1 MLKELQE
8 LTSLWDYFHKC
19 EQDKDYEA
27 VAIRGY
33 KSDTYNPPPY
43 TFEMAKAWLEKWVI
57 DSVRAGYEETCL
69 GMVNYLNRQIRQINV
84 DILKIE
90 MARQAK
96 ERQAQ
101 RMGQTIQEAIE
112 TARQEAQ
119 RTGQPVITAQQTPP
133 THTDWITTT
142 PFTVRYAPINP
153 QFYGTITIDNEGVR
167 QTRPNPIDPPPMTP
181 QPPIENLW
189 GDIPEPPGGVPA
201 AENNPFTPPGHP
213 DNPTGQTQPNTF
225 APPTDR
231 PPRPGDMTEYGWF
244 DPEIEREIETLV
256 HQQNLNREDA
266 IIRVFN
272 EDNGAR
278 ILPITLPTNEREP
291 GDMRPANT
299 LMDENDYEIEWD
311 YTPAPPEDDPRMDR

>member
-1 MLKELQE
+1 MLKELKE

-19 EQDKDYEA
+19 EQDKDYEE
-27 VAIRGY
+27 VAMRGY
-33 KSDTYNPPPY
+33 KADTYNPPPY

-69 GMVNYLNRQIRQINV
+69 GMVNYLNRQIRQMNV
-84 DILKIE
+84 DAYKIE
-90 MARQAK
+90 MAQQAR

-119 RTGQPVITAQQTPP
+119 RTGQPVITAQQTPAP
-133 THTDWITTT
+133 NDWITITQT
-142 PFTVRYAPINP
+142 PIAQYANYTINP
-153 QFYGTITIDNEGVR
+153 QFYGTITIDNAVR
-167 QTRPNPIDPPPMTP
+167 QTVPNPIDPPPRP
-181 QPPIENLW
+181 QQPPDYREPAPIPPGPPVENLW

-201 AENNPFTPPGHP
+201 AENNPFVPP
-213 DNPTGQTQPNTF
+213 N
-225 APPTDR
+225 R
-231 PPRPGDMTEYGWF
+231 PPQPGDMTEYGWF

-278 ILPITLPTNEREP
+278 TMPITRPTQPAVPPADDFDFEDFDWE
-291 GDMRPANT
+291 DMT
-299 LMDENDYEIEWD
+299 LD
-311 YTPAPPEDDPRMDR
+311 TPPEDDPRMDR

>member
-1 MLKELQE
+1 MLKELKDI
-8 LTSLWDYFHKC
+8 TSLWDYFHKC

-33 KSDTYNPPPY
+33 KSDTYNKPPY
-43 TFEMAKAWLEKWVI
+43 TFEMAKAWLEKWII
-57 DSVRAGYEETCL
+57 DSVRAGYEETCI
-69 GMVNYLNRQIRQINV
+69 GMVNYLNRQTRQINADV
-84 DILKIE
+84 LKNEI
-90 MARQAK
+90 ARQTR
-96 ERQAQ
+96 EREAQ
-101 RMGQTIQEAIE
+101 RMGQTIHQAIE

-119 RTGQPVITAQQTPP
+119 RTGQPVITAQQTPQ
-133 THTDWITTT
+133 TNQW
-142 PFTVRYAPINP
+142 PFTVPYAQPINP
-153 QFYGTITIDNEGVR
+153 QFYGTITIDNVVR
-167 QTRPNPIDPPPMTP
+167 QTVPNPIDPPPRPAPATVP
-181 QPPIENLW
+181 QPVENLW

-201 AENNPFTPPGHP
+201 AENNPFTPP
-213 DNPTGQTQPNTF
+213 
-225 APPTDR
+225 ADR
-231 PPRPGDMTEYGWF
+231 PLGPGDMTEYGWF

>member
-19 EQDKDYEA
+19 EEDKAYEEVA
-27 VAIRGY
+27 VRGY
-33 KSDTYNPPPY
+33 KSDSYNPPPY
-43 TFEMAKAWLEKWVI
+43 NFEMAKAWLEKWVI
-57 DSVRAGYEETCL
+57 DSVRAGYEETCI
-69 GMVNYLNRQIRQINV
+69 GMVNYLNRQIRQMNT
-84 DILKIE
+84 DAYKIE

-133 THTDWITTT
+133 AHTDWITTN
-142 PFTVRYAPINP
+142 PFTIRYAPINP
-153 QFYGTITIDNEGVR
+153 QFYGTVTIDNESAHYEGAQ
-167 QTRPNPIDPPPMTP
+167 QTRPNPIDPPPRPTP
-181 QPPIENLW
+181 PAPPVGNLW
-189 GDIPEPPGGVPA
+189 GDIPGLPGGAPA
-201 AENNPFTPPGHP
+201 AENNPFTPP
-213 DNPTGQTQPNTF
+213 
-225 APPTDR
+225 ADR
-231 PPRPGDMTEYGWF
+231 PLGPGDMTEYGWF

-272 EDNGAR
+272 EDGGVRAM
-278 ILPITLPTNEREP
+278 PITQQVPTARVTEL
-291 GDMRPANT
+291 D
-299 LMDENDYEIEWD
+299 DYEIEEY
-311 YTPAPPEDDPRMDR
+311 YTPPPPEDDPRMDR